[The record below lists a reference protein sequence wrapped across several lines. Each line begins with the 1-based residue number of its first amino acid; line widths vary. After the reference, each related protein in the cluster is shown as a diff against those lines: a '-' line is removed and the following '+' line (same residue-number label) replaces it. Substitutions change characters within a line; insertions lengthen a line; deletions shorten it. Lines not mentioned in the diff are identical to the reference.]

1 MILVAVGQQ
10 KFQFNRLIH
19 KIDELIENGT
29 IKDKVFIQYGSSDKP
44 KIADGMDFVPKAD
57 MQKLIEEADLMIIHS
72 GAGMIVEAAKLGKR
86 VIAVPR
92 MKEFGE
98 HVDNHQFEI
107 AEVFENT
114 GYLTVEHDKTLGDL
128 GDLIQATLKKEVKPQ
143 VFDNTKLLNAI
154 RLAIFDSVQPKKL
167 RRGKNIFKKQ

>member
-29 IKDKVFIQYGSSDKP
+29 IKDKVFVQYGTSDKP
-44 KIADGMDFVPKAD
+44 KVAEGKAFIPKEE
-57 MQKLIEEADLMIIHS
+57 MQKLVENADLLIIHS
-72 GAGMIVEAAKLGKR
+72 GAGMIVEAARLGKH

-92 MKEFGE
+92 MREFNE

-107 AEVFENT
+107 AEVFENI
-114 GYLTVEHDKTLGDL
+114 GYLTVEHDKTLDDL
-128 GDLIQATLKKEVKPQ
+128 GKLIDIALKKDVKPQ
-143 VFDNTKLLNAI
+143 VFDNAKLLNAI
-154 RLAIFDSVQPKKL
+154 RLAIFDSAQSKKL
-167 RRGKNIFKKQ
+167 RKGKKIFESQ